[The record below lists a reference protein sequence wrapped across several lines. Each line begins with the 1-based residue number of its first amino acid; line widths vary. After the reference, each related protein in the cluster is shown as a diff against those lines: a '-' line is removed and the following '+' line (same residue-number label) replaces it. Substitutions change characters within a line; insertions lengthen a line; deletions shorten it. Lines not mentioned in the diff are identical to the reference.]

1 MYKLCKTEES
11 TARQKLIENGLME
24 LMRQSRFETIS
35 VSSLCNY
42 VGVPRNS
49 FYRYFNTKEDTLL
62 ALIDHTVL
70 EANEYSIRVWSG
82 GEEMELADLEA
93 FFGYWQGKRDF
104 LDAIVKN
111 DRSWLLI
118 ERSISFLEQKRM
130 NTKESILS
138 EAFAKEQRHY
148 IVTYGMMS
156 ILLLWHRSGYQATLE
171 EMAKVAYDL
180 FSSSNIIMQDVL

>member
-11 TARQKLIENGLME
+11 TARQRLIENGLME
-24 LMRQSRFETIS
+24 LMRETRFETIS
-35 VSSLCNY
+35 VSSLCKY
-42 VGVPRNS
+42 VCIPRNS
-49 FYRYFNTKEDTLL
+49 FYRYFSTKEDTLL
-62 ALIDHTVL
+62 ALIDHTVQ
-70 EANEYSIRVWSG
+70 EANAHSIRAWNG

-118 ERSISFLEQKRM
+118 ERSISFLEQRQASAKD
-130 NTKESILS
+130 SILS

-156 ILLLWHRSGYQATLE
+156 ILLRWHRSGYQASRK